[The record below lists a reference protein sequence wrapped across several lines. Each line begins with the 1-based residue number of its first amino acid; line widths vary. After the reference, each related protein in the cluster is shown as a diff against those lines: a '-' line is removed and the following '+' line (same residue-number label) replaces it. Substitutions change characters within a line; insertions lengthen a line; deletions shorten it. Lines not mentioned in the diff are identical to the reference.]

1 MIETLLNL
9 KNNKAKKV
17 AAAQSQGG
25 DSMERMKKFLSGL
38 TKSRTGKPRHMFAN
52 HVSDMQCSTLTR
64 TSKGVAERPPFG

>member
-9 KNNKAKKV
+9 KNNKVKKV

-38 TKSRTGKPRHMFAN
+38 SKSRTGSSLPTAHL
-52 HVSDMQCSTLTR
+52 TLD
-64 TSKGVAERPPFG
+64 

>member
-9 KNNKAKKV
+9 KNNKVKKV

-38 TKSRTGKPRHMFAN
+38 NKSRTGMR
-52 HVSDMQCSTLTR
+52 TLLFQ
-64 TSKGVAERPPFG
+64 SNAHLNLL